1 MIAYWLLATTNP
13 TVFGY
18 AVPKEYLEF
27 KVKFLKE
34 NPGFLLY
41 HEHDDTKPPIGKI
54 LNAELVWKEEIK
66 AHAIEAEIE
75 IFESN
80 GVVDPKTIL
89 KNGMSMSFSDLTISF
104 GGKVEKA
111 DLEFAYDAYRTDEK
125 KLEKD
130 ISALSEKLN
139 IPIICTRIRRHG
151 AGTILTFVGLKIV
164 EHLMNKFLDD
174 IGFYETIK
182 KELIEIST
190 PSESGKEINISTNKE
205 GRGVRFKLTGRT
217 NEELAN
223 LLDKSRASMKE
234 KLDEPFNPTDEL
246 VIYTVRTHG
255 DSLKIEKIN
264 KKFGSGGYFDQ
275 RA

>member
-1 MIAYWLLATTNP
+1 MIAYYLLATTNP
-13 TVFGY
+13 TVYGY

-41 HEHDDTKPPIGKI
+41 HEHDDTKPPVGKI
-54 LNAELVWKEEIK
+54 LNAELVWKEDIK
-66 AHAIEAEIE
+66 AHAIEAEVE
-75 IFESN
+75 LFENN
-80 GVVDPKTIL
+80 GVVDPKIIL

-104 GGKVEKA
+104 GGKVENA
-111 DLEFAYDAYRTDEK
+111 DLEFSYDAYRTDEN

-130 ISALSEKLN
+130 ISALSDKLN
-139 IPIICTRIRRHG
+139 TPIICTRIRRHG

-205 GRGVRFKLTGRT
+205 GRGIRFKLIGGT
-217 NEELAN
+217 NEELAT
-223 LLDKSRASMKE
+223 LLDKSRTSMKE
-234 KLDEPFNPTDEL
+234 KLFESFKPTDEL
-246 VIYTVRTHG
+246 IIYTIRADG
-255 DSLKIEKIN
+255 DSFKIEKVN

-275 RA
+275 KV